1 MGRKRRPIRMNKTI
15 EERNRFV
22 EENIATLYWLRG
34 KFKRRFHTLIA
45 ARVLS
50 EEDIDSICALGVVKA
65 ASHYDAERG
74 AKFPSFAYRIANQ
87 IMQIEIDAR
96 NRDMLCHAVSLD
108 WEYEAGRDADDIITL
123 MELVSDPEALY
134 QLDDVLEDEGKKQLV
149 ARLQSLIETDPRA
162 VEILRLKAQGKSY
175 REAGEALGISFQR
188 AQQIVKR
195 LRERAEGIREKHGF

>member
-1 MGRKRRPIRMNKTI
+1 MGRKRCPVRMNKTT

-22 EENIATLYWLRG
+22 EENIPTLYWLRG
-34 KFKRRFHTLIA
+34 KFKKRFHTLIA

-50 EEDIDSICALGVVKA
+50 AEDIDSICALGVVKA
-65 ASHYDAERG
+65 ASHYDEAKG
-74 AKFPSFAYRIANQ
+74 AKFPTFAYRIANQ

-134 QLDDVLEDEGKKQLV
+134 QLEDVLEDEGKKQLV
-149 ARLQSLIETDPRA
+149 SRLQSLIETDPRA
-162 VEILRLKAQGKSY
+162 VEILRLKAEGKSY

>member
-1 MGRKRRPIRMNKTI
+1 MNKTT
-15 EERNRFV
+15 EERNRFI

-34 KFKRRFHTLIA
+34 KFKKRFHTLIA

-50 EEDIDSICALGVVKA
+50 EEDIDSICALGIVKA
-65 ASHYDAERG
+65 ASHYDEAKG
-74 AKFPSFAYRIANQ
+74 AKFPTFAYKVANQ

-108 WEYEAGRDADDIITL
+108 WEYEAGRDEADITTL

-134 QLDDVLEDEGKKQLV
+134 QLEDVLEDEGKKQLV
-149 ARLQSLIETDPRA
+149 SRLQSLIETDPRA
-162 VEILRLKAQGKSY
+162 VEILRLKAAGKSY
-175 REAGEALGISFQR
+175 REIGETMEITYQR

-195 LRERAEGIREKHGF
+195 LRERADGIREKHGF

>member
-1 MGRKRRPIRMNKTI
+1 MNKTT

-34 KFKRRFHTLIA
+34 RFKKRFHTLIA

-65 ASHYDAERG
+65 ASYYDDAHG
-74 AKFPSFAYRIANQ
+74 AKFPTFAYKVANQ
-87 IMQIEIDAR
+87 IMQREIDAR
-96 NRDMLCHAVSLD
+96 NQDILCHAVSLGY
-108 WEYEAGRDADDIITL
+108 EYEVGRNAADITTL
-123 MELVSDPEALY
+123 MEIASDPEALY
-134 QLDDVLEDEGKKQLV
+134 QLEDALEDVGKKQLV
-149 ARLQSLIETDPRA
+149 SRLQSLIATDPRA
-162 VEILRLKAQGKSY
+162 VEILRLKAAGKSY

-195 LRERAEGIREKHGF
+195 LRERADGIREKHGF